1 MSAGDWALVALA
13 VFLVALA
20 AVSVVLSVRLYRLLG
35 SSVEMVDGLRTQ
47 ILGLMETARTTITS
61 TNRNLAETERL
72 VGSAANITGTVERV
86 MKLVEM
92 ALETPLIKAIAASY
106 GSAQAMRRFRG
117 AS

>member
-20 AVSVVLSVRLYRLLG
+20 AVSVVLSVRLFRLLG

-47 ILGLMETARTTITS
+47 VLGLMDTARTTIAS
-61 TNRNLAETERL
+61 TNRNLGETERL
-72 VGSAANITGTVERV
+72 VGSAANITGTVERI

-92 ALETPLIKAIAASY
+92 ALETPLIKLIAASY
-106 GSAQAMRRFRG
+106 GSTQALRRFRG
-117 AS
+117 TA